1 MPIGGGQSI
10 STIAELLR
18 EVFEPGFTEALNR
31 SNALFQFF
39 KRDSFPGKEI
49 RWKIHYEGNN
59 SAQSYSENDPLP
71 NAGRQQVKNA
81 SVPYRMNWVTVR
93 VTNFAIAAARGEGG
107 YVDLW
112 AFETREALEDLKNEI
127 NRQLMVRKKSDML
140 RPTDLDGIGVI
151 VDDGQIDST
160 VTGYAG
166 IPFSTNPWWKPYVS
180 RDPAGSPRAL
190 TIAMLQRAWENLAA
204 PPRRA
209 RTDRIIT
216 SLQHYHQYG
225 DLLASLRRYTAN
237 ETLDGGYPSLAFN
250 GVKFTGIPELPPGD
264 IYLLQTGDWA
274 YYVLQNFKT
283 EEKPIDGDARSVVI
297 THYSQ
302 LVCRALHRQ
311 GRISDLQTV

>member
-1 MPIGGGQSI
+1 MPIGGGQQV

-49 RWKIHYEGNN
+49 RWKIHYEGNT

-71 NAGRQQVKNA
+71 NADRQKVINA
-81 SVPYRMNWVTVR
+81 AVPYRLNWVTVR
-93 VTNFAIAAARGEGG
+93 VTNFAIAATRGEGG

-112 AFETREALEDLKNEI
+112 AFETKEALEDLKNEI

-151 VDDGQIDST
+151 VDDGQVDAT
-160 VTGYAG
+160 VTGYGGVDFA
-166 IPFSTNPWWKPYVS
+166 THPWWKPYV
-180 RDPAGSPRAL
+180 DANGGTPRSL
-190 TIAMLQRAWENLAA
+190 TIQLLQRAYENLAK

-209 RTDRIIT
+209 RTNRIIT
-216 SLQHYHQYG
+216 SLTHYHQYG
-225 DLLASLRRYTAN
+225 DLLATLRRFTGN
-237 ETLDGGYPSLAFN
+237 ETLDAGYPSLAFN

-264 IYLLQTGDWA
+264 IYFLTTEDWS

-283 EEKPIDGDARSVVI
+283 EEKPVDGDARSVVI

-302 LVCRALHRQ
+302 LVCRALHKQ
-311 GRISDLQTV
+311 GRITDLSTV